1 MQIEREQIKFP
12 RDIGTVGLVE
22 SRHQL
27 IIGDARDMASIQAES
42 VNLVVTSPPYPM
54 IQMWDEI
61 FTSINPTIQHALSNG
76 DGHAAFEIMHQEL
89 DRVWREAYRV
99 LRPGGI
105 MCINIGDATRKIG
118 PDFQVYANHARVL
131 RSART
136 LGLQVLPW
144 IIWRKPTNSP
154 SKFMGSGMMPPSAY
168 VTLEHEYILI
178 FRKGGLRKFKTEDE
192 KQRRRESAYFWEE
205 RNHWFSD
212 IWNDVAGA
220 SQTLDSG
227 ESRDR
232 SAAFPVELP
241 YRLIQ
246 MFSVFGDTVLDPF
259 AGTGT
264 TLLASI
270 LTARNSIG
278 IEIDPALMTVIDNRI
293 RTAPSLAST
302 LIQQRIQDHIAYV
315 NEREQSRDKT
325 QMKYMNKIL
334 NCPVMTKQEI
344 EMRLYRPVT
353 ISKTGD
359 SEYAVQYETYSPS
372 TSSIDPVR

>member
-1 MQIEREQIKFP
+1 M
-12 RDIGTVGLVE
+12 E
-22 SRHQL
+22 SKHQL
-27 IIGDARDMASIQAES
+27 IIGDARNMASIQAES
-42 VNLVVTSPPYPM
+42 VDLVVTSPPYPM

-61 FTSINPTIQHALSNG
+61 FISINPAVQHALSRG
-76 DGHAAFEIMHQEL
+76 DGHTAFELMHQEL
-89 DRVWREAYRV
+89 DHVWRETYRV
-99 LRPGGI
+99 LKPGGI

-118 PDFQVYANHARVL
+118 PDFQVYANHARIL

-178 FRKGGLRKFKTEDE
+178 FRKGGLRKFVTEEE
-192 KQRRRESAYFWEE
+192 KKKRRESAYFWEE

-220 SQTLDSG
+220 SQTLESG
-227 ESRDR
+227 RARDR

-246 MFSVFGDTVLDPF
+246 MFSVYGDTILDPF

-278 IEIDPALMTVIDNRI
+278 IEIDPSLMTIIDKRI
-293 RTAPSLAST
+293 QTAPNLASKF
-302 LIQQRIQDHIAYV
+302 LQQRIRNHIAYAS
-315 NEREQSRDKT
+315 EREQSRTKT

-334 NCPVMTKQEI
+334 DCPVMTKQET
-344 EMRLYRPVT
+344 EMRIYRPVA
-353 ISKTGD
+353 ISITGKG
-359 SEYAVQYETYSPS
+359 EYVAQYETYVPS